1 MNKSFMDNKGIV
13 LNCNAGGKF
22 LTVVTWA
29 RLFSLPNKYAKP
41 ESKCGHIDQSM
52 NACYM

>member
-1 MNKSFMDNKGIV
+1 MNKSFMDYKGIV

-29 RLFSLPNKYAKP
+29 RLFFLCLINMQSLRASVDILTKA
-41 ESKCGHIDQSM
+41 
-52 NACYM
+52 